1 MNKNFFTTSRNTG
14 LFYLA
19 LAITGM
25 LAFLFARAELY
36 VAGDATATVSNLVQQ
51 EGLARFGIAAELALV
66 GFQALAA
73 LWFYKLFKKVN
84 SFAAI
89 SLASFGM
96 VNAIGILI
104 SNAFWLTALNK
115 ALNGEQALSFMLFEL
130 HGTTWLVSA
139 LFFGLWLIPMGY
151 LARAV
156 NMPKYLSWFL
166 IGGGVGYMLSTFLK
180 ILYPDMPASVIEG
193 LTVPASIGE
202 FWMIGYLLFKKVKA

>member
-36 VAGDATATVSNLVQQ
+36 VAGDAAATVTNLVQQ

-73 LWFYKLFKKVN
+73 LWFYKLFRKVN

-104 SNAFWLTALNK
+104 SNASWLTSLNK
-115 ALNGEQALSFMLFEL
+115 ALNGEQAL
-130 HGTTWLVSA
+130 
-139 LFFGLWLIPMGY
+139 
-151 LARAV
+151 
-156 NMPKYLSWFL
+156 
-166 IGGGVGYMLSTFLK
+166 
-180 ILYPDMPASVIEG
+180 
-193 LTVPASIGE
+193 
-202 FWMIGYLLFKKVKA
+202 